1 MLQLLRGAGGAPKVR
16 TRAVAAMLVVGMVAA
31 TAPVVIPVAKWVV
44 RSVSDVVVGYDS
56 ED

>member
-44 RSVSDVVVGYDS
+44 RTVSDVVVGYDS